1 LVLTVDNELAEDDLV
16 VEWKLDNNKL
26 LAVEVVVD
34 RVWDFLAETKLI

>member
-1 LVLTVDNELAEDDLV
+1 MDNELAEDDLV

>member
-1 LVLTVDNELAEDDLV
+1 MVLTVDNELAEDDLV